1 MDKEHKDP
9 WRSDYCSLSAPVF
22 KLGLRS
28 KVISEKTKVHIL
40 RNWVASNSF
49 LKNQSVVFE
58 MLQCLDLKKLLD
70 SISKVTSMVR
80 KIIFLTDNIGHC
92 LLSGEELASD

>member
-1 MDKEHKDP
+1 MDKYHLENKLDMDKDHEDP
-9 WRSDYCSLSAPVF
+9 WSSDYCSLSAPVF

-28 KVISEKTKVHIL
+28 KVISEQVKVHML

-49 LKNQSVVFE
+49 LKHQAAVFE

-70 SISKVTSMVR
+70 SISKVTSLVR
-80 KIIFLTDNIGHC
+80 KMIFLTDNI
-92 LLSGEELASD
+92 